1 MCSRRLWRDFWR
13 RESERRR
20 MVRDDKNCITEKYY
34 LFGAG
39 NNAWGVI
46 AYFGKENIIA
56 IIDNEAKKTNSF
68 MRDIPIIS
76 LEQYLQSH
84 SDGTIIITAAVH
96 EGIEEQLSDHSIT
109 DYYVAPMIQMG
120 LASAKQMIAEWHM
133 TQMEEIFL
141 FGYQPIG
148 RHLICEL
155 HRCSANCRVKVI
167 PQSAKEAEWAKKD
180 DLHIADV
187 SDINED
193 SNVIIFQ
200 SGDVDK
206 VKTIKRTS
214 EGIFNIFDLVM
225 ESNKGAAGLIKWKN
239 IHEGESCILVGNGPS
254 LRMEDLEKIHHS
266 GIASFGM
273 NLIYK
278 VYDNTVWRPAYY
290 IFSDYNMMRQYYDEI
305 ALLRR
310 DNLFVKNFYYME
322 ETPVL
327 SDANYYPGCAER
339 CYLDEQRFAVDITK
353 AVYGGYTVMYDALQI
368 AIYMGYKKIYL
379 IGTDF
384 SYLDDPATKG
394 NHFYDDKTD
403 DKRVIAGKPHI
414 YISLAAM
421 RKAEAYAR
429 EHNIDIYN
437 ATRGGK
443 LEVFRRIDLD
453 SLI

>member
-1 MCSRRLWRDFWR
+1 
-13 RESERRR
+13 
-20 MVRDDKNCITEKYY
+20 MVRVDKDFIREKYY

-56 IIDNEAKKTNSF
+56 IIDNEVKKANCF
-68 MRDIPIIS
+68 MQDIPIIS

-84 SDGTIIITAAVH
+84 SDGTIIITAAVY
-96 EGIEEQLSDHSIT
+96 EEIEEQLSAYGIT

-120 LASAKQMIAEWHM
+120 LAPVKQMITDWHM
-133 TQMEEIFL
+133 VQMEEVFL
-141 FGYQPIG
+141 FGYQPLG
-148 RHLICEL
+148 RHLVCEL
-155 HRCSANCRVKVI
+155 YRLSANCRVKII
-167 PQSAKEAEWAKKD
+167 PQSTKEAEWAKKD
-180 DLHIADV
+180 DLYIADV

-200 SGDVDK
+200 SEDVDK
-206 VKTIKRTS
+206 VSVIKGAS
-214 EGIFNIFDLVM
+214 EGIYNIFDLVM
-225 ESNKGAAGLIKWKN
+225 ESNKGAVGLTKWHN

-254 LRMEDLEKIHHS
+254 LRMEDLEKIHYS

-278 VYDNTVWRPAYY
+278 IYANTVWRPAYY
-290 IFSDYNMMRQYYDEI
+290 IFSEYNVMRQYYDEI
-305 ALLRR
+305 AMLRR
-310 DNLFVKNFYYME
+310 DNLFVKNFYYMN
-322 ETPVL
+322 ETPML
-327 SDANYYPGCAER
+327 SDANYYPGCAEK
-339 CYLDEQRFAVDITK
+339 CYLEKQRFSDDITK
-353 AVYGGYTVMYDALQI
+353 VVYSGYTVMYDALQI

-394 NHFYDDKTD
+394 NHFYDDKTA
-403 DKRVIAGKPHI
+403 DKRVVAGKPHI

-421 RKAEAYAR
+421 RKAEEYAR
-429 EHNIDIYN
+429 EHGIDIYN

-443 LEVFRRIDLD
+443 LEVFRRIDLE